1 MCTLFDLETDLE
13 SKRLEGNKTVSCY
26 NIATKTQKSVKLNLI
41 NIGIMVRSLFALG
54 IISQS

>member
-1 MCTLFDLETDLE
+1 MRTLFDLETDLE

-26 NIATKTQKSVKLNLI
+26 DIATKTQKREIKFDKYWCN
-41 NIGIMVRSLFALG
+41 VRSLFALE